1 MHKIEIPR
9 PKWFLKTYLWAT
21 EQLYG
26 PCAWA
31 YDSVAWLVS
40 FGCWSRWRFDI
51 LAYVKS
57 GRILEIGFGTGELLM
72 ALVARGHEI
81 IGLEL
86 SPNMHKVTDEKLQR
100 KNVDVVR
107 LRGRAEAIPLKSDT
121 FDTVISTFPSNYIFN
136 EASLREIKRVLNR
149 EGRCLVLGLGVR
161 FESGLKRWLTSLW
174 MSKHLENLIQV
185 FMQRTE
191 KMGLRA
197 VCIQHQAD
205 GYSLPVV
212 ILERSHA
219 N

>member
-40 FGCWSRWRFDI
+40 FGCWSRWRLDI

-121 FDTVISTFPSNYIFN
+121 FDTVILTFPSNYIFN

-174 MSKHLENLIQV
+174 MSKHSENLIQV

>member
-1 MHKIEIPR
+1 
-9 PKWFLKTYLWAT
+9 
-21 EQLYG
+21 
-26 PCAWA
+26 
-31 YDSVAWLVS
+31 
-40 FGCWSRWRFDI
+40 
-51 LAYVKS
+51 
-57 GRILEIGFGTGELLM
+57 
-72 ALVARGHEI
+72 
-81 IGLEL
+81 
-86 SPNMHKVTDEKLQR
+86 
-100 KNVDVVR
+100 